1 MDTAKLDK
9 IGEQLDANKLVLREI
24 YDTERAISE
33 KLGIKPTKA
42 SVILGIPELSPTAT
56 NDEKLDYTLNVL
68 EKQIVFLKEELA
80 ESRKREDEITKTLAR
95 LEHKPSFWSRLLC
108 RA

>member
-1 MDTAKLDK
+1 MDTSKLDK

-24 YDTERAISE
+24 YDTEKAISE
-33 KLGIKPTKA
+33 KLGIKPSKP
-42 SVILGIPELSPTAT
+42 SVILGIPDLSPTAT

-80 ESRKREDEITKTLAR
+80 ESRKREDEITKKL
-95 LEHKPSFWSRLLC
+95 HNMPSFWSRILC